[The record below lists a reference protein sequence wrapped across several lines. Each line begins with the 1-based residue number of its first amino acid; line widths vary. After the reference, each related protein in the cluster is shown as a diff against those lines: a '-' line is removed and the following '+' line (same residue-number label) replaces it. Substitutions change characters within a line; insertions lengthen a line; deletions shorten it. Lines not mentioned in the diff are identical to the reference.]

1 MDVLTSKIEK
11 MRPVFEKFAANIYVS
26 AIRDGFI
33 AAMPIILF
41 SSLFLLVTYLPNA
54 WGFYWPSNIES
65 NLLIAYNYSMGLLA
79 LFVTA
84 TTAKN
89 LTDAKNLDLPKT
101 NQMNSVSIIMA
112 SEIAFII
119 CAIVQNK
126 GGADL
131 TYMGTQGLIASY
143 LVGLIVPNIYYVCIK
158 NNVTIKMPPQVPQN
172 ISQTFKDVIPMALS
186 VTAFWAFSL
195 LLMSTTGKNLPE
207 LIVALLAPVF
217 SASDSYIGLAII
229 AGAMAFFW
237 FVGVQGPSIVAPAV
251 AAIEITNTEAN
262 LKLFQAG
269 QQATH
274 ILAQNTQDYVMNMGG
289 TGSTF
294 VLGFMFLLLA
304 RSKQLKAIGKAS
316 FIPVA
321 FSVNEP
327 ILFGAPI
334 IMNPVFFIPFI
345 LTPMVNICL
354 YKFFIVTLGMNGMM
368 YVMPWVIPA
377 PIGIL
382 ISTGFAP
389 LSFVFVLL
397 SLVIDVFIWFPF
409 MRVYD
414 GQMLE
419 EEAKKAKEVGLNLDS
434 DEENAIDDD
443 NDSDVEVS
451 ADGTVMATASSG
463 ASATVEKVDDAA
475 SINAGF
481 TKETA
486 VMVICAGGGT
496 SGILANAL
504 NKIAKDRDLPLS
516 AAARAYG
523 QDMNMIQDMDLVILA
538 PQMDSM
544 KGNVKKITDKYGA
557 KLATTSGKEY
567 IALTRDPDM
576 ALKFVKEHI

>member
-1 MDVLTSKIEK
+1 MDVITNRIEK
-11 MRPVFEKFAANIYVS
+11 MKPGFEKIASNAYVS

-41 SSLFLLVTYLPNA
+41 SSLFILVAYVPNA
-54 WGFYWPSNIES
+54 WGYHWPTNVENNIM
-65 NLLIAYNYSMGLLA
+65 IAYNYSMGLLA

-89 LTDAKNLDLPKT
+89 LTDTKNLDLPKT

-119 CAIVQNK
+119 SSIVQNK

-131 TYMGTQGLIASY
+131 TYLGTQGLVASY
-143 LVGLIVPNIYYVCIK
+143 LVGLIVPNIYYICIK

-172 ISQTFKDVIPMALS
+172 ISQTFKDVIPMFLS
-186 VTAFWAFSL
+186 VTVFWAFSL
-195 LLMSTTGKNLPE
+195 LLVNLTGKNLAQ
-207 LIVALLAPVF
+207 LIIAILAPIF

-229 AGAMAFFW
+229 AGAMGFFW

-251 AAIEITNTEAN
+251 SAIEVTNTAAN
-262 LKLFQAG
+262 LNLIQAG
-269 QQATH
+269 HQATH
-274 ILAQNTQDYVMNMGG
+274 VLAQNAQDYVMNMGG

-294 VLGFMFLLLA
+294 ILVFLFLFLA
-304 RSKQLKAIGKAS
+304 KSKQLKALGKAS
-316 FIPVA
+316 FIPVS

-334 IMNPVFFIPFI
+334 IMNPIFFIPFVV
-345 LTPMVNICL
+345 TPMVNICMF
-354 YKFFIVTLGMNGMM
+354 KFFIDVLGMNGMM
-368 YVMPWVIPA
+368 YTMPWVIPA

-382 ISTGFAP
+382 VSTGFAP
-389 LSFVFVLL
+389 LAFVFVLL
-397 SLVIDVFIWFPF
+397 SLVVDAFIWLPF
-409 MRVYD
+409 MRSYD
-414 GQMLE
+414 RDLLTAENKKAE
-419 EEAKKAKEVGLNLDS
+419 EEGIATDDS
-434 DEENAIDDD
+434 TDETTDDS
-443 NDSDVEVS
+443 ND
-451 ADGTVMATASSG
+451 ATVMATDES
-463 ASATVEKVDDAA
+463 DDKDD
-475 SINAGF
+475 
-481 TKETA
+481 TTLDKDTA

-504 NKIAKDRDLPLS
+504 NKMAKERDLPLS

-538 PQMDSM
+538 PQMESM

-567 IALTRDPDM
+567 IELTRNPEKS
-576 ALKFVKEHI
+576 LKFVKDHL